1 MRFSP
6 NPTHLTPEPLLST
19 QPIPLQKIS
28 TIQIPPQPPLNP
40 SFNYSTELQHY
51 LSGRSL
57 LPDELPF
64 PLELL
69 HQHHLNG
76 YLTYGKGVE
85 SHHCNRCG
93 NTKKHLFA
101 AFHCNRCKESC
112 TYCRN
117 CIMMGR
123 VSECTPLITW
133 SGPPPT
139 GGSRQIFDRSGSSSE
154 AASETI
160 LDGTGHSPRAD
171 PKPILDR
178 TGGSPA
184 AASASILD
192 RTRRSPEAAPKPIFD
207 WTGTLSQAQQE
218 ASNRVVDT
226 VKTND
231 NILVWAVCG
240 AGKTEVLFEG
250 IHEALTQNKRVC
262 IAAPRTD
269 VILELSPRLQ
279 KVFPQTSVTTLYG
292 GSEDRHEYG
301 QLVLSTTHQ
310 LFRYEKAFDFI
321 VIDEVDAFPYSF
333 EKTLQYA
340 VEKARKHE
348 SAIVYLTATPDSST
362 QKRCASKKQN
372 HIRIPAR
379 YHRHPIPMP
388 RLAWCG
394 NWKKAF
400 EKNRIPS
407 ILKKWTQQRL
417 LQTKQ
422 ALIFF
427 PSVKMMEKALPL
439 FQKMNSGIES
449 VHAED
454 HGRKEKV
461 QKMRS
466 GETPILLTTT
476 ILERGVTIPN
486 IDVAVLG
493 AEESIFSESALVQ
506 IAGRAGRSADHP
518 TGDVVYFHYGR
529 TKEMINAVMHIY
541 NMNKEAGK
549 RGLIDE

>member
-6 NPTHLTPEPLLST
+6 QPPHLTSEQLLPAEKT
-19 QPIPLQKIS
+19 PLQKIS
-28 TIQIPPQPPLNP
+28 TIQIPPPTPPKP
-40 SFNYSTELQHY
+40 AFQYSTELQHY

-85 SHHCNRCG
+85 SRHCNRCG

-101 AFHCNRCKESC
+101 TFQCYRCKEPC

-133 SGPPPT
+133 TGPPPT
-139 GGSRQIFDRSGSSSE
+139 TE
-154 AASETI
+154 NLTI
-160 LDGTGHSPRAD
+160 C
-171 PKPILDR
+171 
-178 TGGSPA
+178 
-184 AASASILD
+184 
-192 RTRRSPEAAPKPIFD
+192 D
-207 WTGTLSQAQQE
+207 WSGTLSKAQQE
-218 ASNRVVDT
+218 ASHRVVDT
-226 VKTND
+226 VKIND
-231 NILVWAVCG
+231 NLLVWAVCG

-250 IHEALTQNKRVC
+250 IHEALSQNKRVC
-262 IAAPRTD
+262 IAGPRTD

-279 KVFPQTSVTTLYG
+279 KVFPQTSITTQYG

-301 QLVLSTTHQ
+301 QLVLATTHQ

-321 VIDEVDAFPYSF
+321 IIDEVDAFPYSYDP
-333 EKTLQYA
+333 TLKYA
-340 VEKARKHE
+340 VEKARKPD
-348 SAIVYLTATPDSST
+348 SAIVYLTATPDSLT
-362 QKRCASKKQN
+362 QKNCSSKKQN

-394 NWKKAF
+394 NWNKAF
-400 EKNRIPS
+400 EKKRIPTM
-407 ILKKWTQQRL
+407 LKKWTVQRL
-417 LQTKQ
+417 QQNKQ

-427 PSVKMMEKALPL
+427 PSVNSMEKALPF
-439 FQKMNSGIES
+439 FQKLNQAIES

-454 HGRKEKV
+454 PDRKEKV
-461 QKMRS
+461 KKMRE
-466 GETPILLTTT
+466 GETLILLTTT

-493 AEESIFSESALVQ
+493 AEESIFTESALVQ
-506 IAGRAGRSADHP
+506 IAGRAGRSAEYP
-518 TGDVVYFHYGR
+518 KGDVFYFHYGR
-529 TKEMINAVMHIY
+529 TKEMINAILHIH
-541 NMNKEAGK
+541 NMNREAGK
-549 RGLIDE
+549 RGLIDG

>member
-6 NPTHLTPEPLLST
+6 QSTHLTPEQLLPT
-19 QPIPLQKIS
+19 QTVPLQKIS
-28 TIQIPPQPPLNP
+28 NIQIPPQIPPNP
-40 SFNYSTELQHY
+40 AFHYSTELQHY

-64 PLELL
+64 LIELL

-76 YLTYGKGVE
+76 YIIYGKGVE
-85 SHHCNRCG
+85 NNHCHRCG
-93 NTKKHLFA
+93 SAKKHRFA
-101 AFHCNRCKESC
+101 TFHCYRCKELC

-123 VSECTPLITW
+123 VSECTPLIVWT
-133 SGPPPT
+133 GPPP
-139 GGSRQIFDRSGSSSE
+139 
-154 AASETI
+154 
-160 LDGTGHSPRAD
+160 
-171 PKPILDR
+171 
-178 TGGSPA
+178 PA
-184 AASASILD
+184 ANPPS
-192 RTRRSPEAAPKPIFD
+192 FD

-231 NILVWAVCG
+231 NLLVWAVCG
-240 AGKTEVLFEG
+240 AGKTEVLFQG
-250 IHEALTQNKRVC
+250 IHEALNQNKRVC

-279 KVFPQTSVTTLYG
+279 KVFQQTSITTLYG

-321 VIDEVDAFPYSF
+321 VIDEVDAFPYSYDN
-333 EKTLQYA
+333 TLQYA
-340 VEKARKHE
+340 VGKARKPE
-348 SAIVYLTATPDSST
+348 SAIVYLTATPDSQT

-372 HIRIPAR
+372 HVRIPAR

-407 ILKKWTQQRL
+407 ILKKWTLQRL
-417 LQTKQ
+417 QQNKQ

-427 PSVKMMEKALPL
+427 PSVKIMEKALPL
-439 FQKMNSGIES
+439 FQKLNPAIES

-454 HGRKEKV
+454 PHRKEKV

-493 AEESIFSESALVQ
+493 AEESIFTESALVQ
-506 IAGRAGRSADHP
+506 IAGRAGRSAAHP
-518 TGDVVYFHYGR
+518 TGDIVYFHYGR
-529 TKEMINAVMHIY
+529 TKEMINAILHIY
-541 NMNKEAGK
+541 NMNKEGGK